1 MDITMNLFLKGL
13 MMLVPAIIVFLTA
26 YYLVK
31 SFLDNDARKRL
42 TEIRI
47 ANQNLITPTRLQAYE
62 RLALFLE
69 RISPNSLIP
78 RVNKQGMSARL
89 LQTELIKAIR
99 NEFEHNLSQQIY
111 VSGHS
116 WEMVKTAKEEIIKL
130 INISSTKI
138 PDTASS
144 MDLSQMIINI
154 SAQVPKLP
162 TDVAL
167 EYIKR
172 EVGQNF

>member
-1 MDITMNLFLKGL
+1 MDKALELFLSALKFI
-13 MMLVPAIIVFLTA
+13 VPAFIVFLTS

-31 SFLDNDARKRL
+31 NFLDNDARKRL

-47 ANQNLITPTRLQAYE
+47 ANQSVITPMRLQAYE
-62 RLALFLE
+62 RLAIFLE
-69 RISPNSLIP
+69 RIAPNSLIP

-89 LQTELIKAIR
+89 LQTELVKAIR
-99 NEFEHNLSQQIY
+99 TEFEHNLSQQIY
-111 VSGHS
+111 VSGHA

-130 INISSTKI
+130 VNISATKI

-154 SAQVPKLP
+154 AAQVPKLP

-167 EYIKR
+167 DYVKR

>member
-1 MDITMNLFLKGL
+1 MEITMQLFFSALKFI
-13 MMLVPAIIVFLTA
+13 VPSLIVFLTA

-42 TEIRI
+42 AEIRL
-47 ANQNLITPTRLQAYE
+47 ANQSLITPTRLQAYE

-69 RISPNSLIP
+69 RVSPNSLIP

-99 NEFEHNLSQQIY
+99 TEFEHNLSQQIY
-111 VSGHS
+111 VSGHA

-130 INISSTKI
+130 INISATKI

-144 MDLSQMIINI
+144 IDLSQMIINI
-154 SAQVPKLP
+154 AAQVPKLP

-167 EYIKR
+167 DYIKR

>member
-1 MDITMNLFLKGL
+1 MDKALELFLSALKFI
-13 MMLVPAIIVFLTA
+13 VPAFIVFLTS

-47 ANQNLITPTRLQAYE
+47 ANQSIITPTRLQAYE

-89 LQTELIKAIR
+89 LQTELVKAIR
-99 NEFEHNLSQQIY
+99 TEFEHNLSQQIY
-111 VSGHS
+111 VSGHA

-130 INISSTKI
+130 VNISATKI

-154 SAQVPKLP
+154 AAQVPRLP

-167 EYIKR
+167 DYVKR

>member
-1 MDITMNLFLKGL
+1 MDIPMQSFLNVL
-13 MMLVPAIIVFLTA
+13 LCIIPSVIVFFTA

-31 SFLDNDARKRL
+31 NFLDAESRKRL
-42 TEIRI
+42 AEIRI
-47 ANQNLITPTRLQAYE
+47 ANQGLITPTRLQAYE
-62 RLALFLE
+62 RIALFLE

-99 NEFEHNLSQQIY
+99 TEFEHNLSQQIY
-111 VSGHS
+111 VSGHA
-116 WEMVKTAKEEIIKL
+116 WEMVKTSKEEIVKL
-130 INISSTKI
+130 INISATKI

-144 MDLSQMIINI
+144 IDLSQMIINI
-154 SAQVPKLP
+154 AAQVPKLP

>member
-1 MDITMNLFLKGL
+1 MEITLQLFIGALK
-13 MMLVPAIIVFLTA
+13 MIIPAFIVFLTA

-31 SFLDNDARKRL
+31 NFLDNDARKRL

-47 ANQNLITPTRLQAYE
+47 ANQGIITPTRLQAYE
-62 RLALFLE
+62 RIALFLE

-78 RVNKQGMSARL
+78 RVNKPGMSARL

-99 NEFEHNLSQQIY
+99 TEFEHNLSQQIY
-111 VSGHS
+111 ISGHA

-130 INISSTKI
+130 VNISSTKI

-144 MDLSQMIINI
+144 IDLSQMIINI
-154 SAQVPKLP
+154 SAQVAKLP